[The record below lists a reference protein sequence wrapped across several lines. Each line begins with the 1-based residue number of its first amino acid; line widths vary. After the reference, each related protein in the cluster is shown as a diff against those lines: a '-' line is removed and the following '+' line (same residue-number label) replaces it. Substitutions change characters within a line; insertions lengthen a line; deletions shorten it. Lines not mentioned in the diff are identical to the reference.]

1 MAIDTGILNSQD
13 KLYIY
18 DGPNA
23 NSTALSGTG
32 PYLFGKVAGLAGLG
46 PVVLTSSGQ
55 DLFLRFTS
63 DWYYTAPG
71 FAITYEQGKSKATC
85 FKKDNVAISTPHS
98 ARLIKIANNLI
109 VPDTIIGAPTV
120 DPCGNEKPLIIDN
133 TTHGN
138 ITSPNYPN
146 NYPANVDCQWEIHA
160 HYGEAVVLTLHD
172 IKTEFG

>member
-1 MAIDTGILNSQD
+1 MSFNKLNHSPKAIIFIKYLAIDTGILNSQD

-55 DLFLRFTS
+55 DVFLRFTS

-85 FKKDNVAISTPHS
+85 FKKHDVAILSTTTPHS
-98 ARLIKIANNLI
+98 VRLI
-109 VPDTIIGAPTV
+109 TII
-120 DPCGNEKPLIIDN
+120 L
-133 TTHGN
+133 
-138 ITSPNYPN
+138 
-146 NYPANVDCQWEIHA
+146 
-160 HYGEAVVLTLHD
+160 
-172 IKTEFG
+172 

>member
-1 MAIDTGILNSQD
+1 MSFNKLNYSTKAVISNFIIKYLAIDTGILNSGD

-18 DGPNA
+18 DGPNG

-55 DLFLRFTS
+55 DVFLRFTS

-85 FKKDNVAISTPHS
+85 FKTHDVFPSIITPHS
-98 ARLIKIANNLI
+98 VRLI
-109 VPDTIIGAPTV
+109 TII
-120 DPCGNEKPLIIDN
+120 L
-133 TTHGN
+133 
-138 ITSPNYPN
+138 
-146 NYPANVDCQWEIHA
+146 
-160 HYGEAVVLTLHD
+160 
-172 IKTEFG
+172 